1 MDRFLESARAVL
13 ERAQAL
19 ASHTEEP
26 GRLTRTFLCPAMHAV
41 HADVRRWMERAQMTV
56 DVDHAGNIRG
66 RCGAKPDAPSLVIG
80 SHLDTV
86 PDAGKFDGPL
96 GVLLGVALVELL
108 GGRELPFPIDVVGF
122 SEEEGVRFGVP
133 FIGSRALVDDLDETT
148 LARVDAQGLS
158 IKDAIRNFGL
168 NPSPVPQA
176 AASATSLGYLEFHI
190 EQGPVLDTLKLPLGV
205 VRTIAG
211 QTRGEVQFDGHAN
224 HAGTTPMHLRRD
236 ALACAAEWIVA
247 VEREAY
253 STADLVATVGRVDV
267 LPGAGNVVPGRAI
280 VTLDVRHPTNQLREA
295 SVDHLLEQAKA
306 IASRRGLTASS
317 TIRLNQSAVDM
328 DANLTAALVE
338 AVEQS
343 GFPIHIM
350 NSGAGHDAMIMARRM
365 PAAMLFLRSP
375 GGVSHHPDE
384 SVLLEDVAAAL
395 AVGSAFLER
404 FRS

>member
-1 MDRFLESARAVL
+1 
-13 ERAQAL
+13 
-19 ASHTEEP
+19 
-26 GRLTRTFLCPAMHAV
+26 
-41 HADVRRWMERAQMTV
+41 
-56 DVDHAGNIRG
+56 
-66 RCGAKPDAPSLVIG
+66 
-80 SHLDTV
+80 
-86 PDAGKFDGPL
+86 
-96 GVLLGVALVELL
+96 
-108 GGRELPFPIDVVGF
+108 
-122 SEEEGVRFGVP
+122 
-133 FIGSRALVDDLDETT
+133 
-148 LARVDAQGLS
+148 
-158 IKDAIRNFGL
+158 
-168 NPSPVPQA
+168 
-176 AASATSLGYLEFHI
+176 
-190 EQGPVLDTLKLPLGV
+190 
-205 VRTIAG
+205 
-211 QTRGEVQFDGHAN
+211 
-224 HAGTTPMHLRRD
+224 MHLRRD